1 MNSPYG
7 TPPRIDA
14 STGRSP
20 AGSAPG
26 GPGRGGLPGPVARVL
41 GVIAGTVVAISA
53 LFVSVVAFG
62 AVLVVGAVAA
72 GWLWWKTR
80 DVRRQLRGEMERMQ
94 QAMARGEPLE
104 PGSPLNRG
112 SRGGQG
118 DVIEGDF
125 IREAPAD
132 RQDRADTRNGDA
144 PR

>member
-14 STGRSP
+14 STGRGP
-20 AGSAPG
+20 AGGATG
-26 GPGRGGLPGPVARVL
+26 GRGGLPGPVARVL

-53 LFVSVVAFG
+53 LFVSVVAFA

-94 QAMARGEPLE
+94 QAMERGAPFE

-112 SRGGQG
+112 GRGAQD

-132 RQDRADTRNGDA
+132 RQDRPDSTTGDK

>member
-1 MNSPYG
+1 MNPPFG

-14 STGRSP
+14 SAGRGP
-20 AGSAPG
+20 AGAG
-26 GPGRGGLPGPVARVL
+26 GRGALPGPVARVL
-41 GVIAGTVVAISA
+41 GVVVGTVLAISA
-53 LFVSVVAFG
+53 LFVSVVAFS

-94 QAMARGEPLE
+94 QAMERGAPFE

-112 SRGGQG
+112 GRGGGQG

-132 RQDRADTRNGDA
+132 RQDRAETTAGNRTN
-144 PR
+144 